1 MVAKKF
7 DISKIQKEIDARKKS
22 RGITESANGGV
33 ARDGFLNELVTSL
46 NTGRETT
53 ASSVIRA
60 VENKAAIKNGEN
72 REPLGEIKIAK
83 PAMQSNSIPQ
93 HMPQRGAVNEV
104 MMSPERDELMFKDI
118 EQRRKSTLSES
129 IAGLIDQGSAGN
141 YPSKANVNNI
151 NQRPQVINEGNEK
164 LNYILENFNQLA
176 EDAMKD
182 VIIEM
187 YAVERIKKVLTENK
201 EIIKSIVYE
210 TIRELQAKS
219 KNKP

>member
-7 DISKIQKEIDARKKS
+7 DISKIQNEIDARKKS

-46 NTGRETT
+46 NTGREST
-53 ASSVIRA
+53 ASNVIRA
-60 VENKAAIKNGEN
+60 VENKAAIKNGEI
-72 REPLGEIKIAK
+72 REPLGEIKIVK
-83 PAMQSNSIPQ
+83 PVTQSNSIPQ
-93 HMPQRGAVNEV
+93 RGVVNEV
-104 MMSPERDELMFKDI
+104 MMSPERDELMFRDI
-118 EQRRKSTLSES
+118 EQRRKLTLSES
-129 IAGLIDQGSAGN
+129 IAGLIDEGSAGN
-141 YPSKANVNNI
+141 YVSKANVNNI

-210 TIRELQAKS
+210 TIRELQAKN
-219 KNKP
+219 KNKS